1 MAKIY
6 VSSTRA
12 DLEEE
17 RKAVIDWLIAAG
29 HQPVHSYRP
38 NSETVR
44 NGCLED
50 IDQCEMYVLIAGHRY
65 GFQPD
70 DDNPEG
76 LSITHLEFRRA
87 DRIPRVALLRKNIPD
102 EDLSDLADPDR
113 LRRVQ
118 EFRKEVGKAVTPAE
132 FRDKAGLIQ
141 GLSTG
146 IQAELEKLKPSNQKI
161 VELLLK
167 DNHAKDVRIQEL
179 EAQLAAAVARTAKAA
194 EAPGATLAELAAF
207 DALKVG
213 DTAPAA
219 ALLREKEGKEAEAS
233 GDGEQ
238 ARKLAELAREQGALA
253 MGRDVRAALASFQRA
268 AEYDPADV
276 RTHFLV
282 GDVQSLL
289 GNLREALN
297 SYHRGAAEAENAWNR
312 NSQDATAQRDLSAS
326 YDRIGNMRVLQGELS
341 AALAAYEKGL
351 AIRKA
356 LVQRNSANTEW
367 QRDLSVSC
375 EKIGDVRVSQ
385 GERAAAVAA
394 YENGLMIARALAE
407 RDPANTQWQVDLT
420 VFYSKLAQAELD
432 LSVAVRRDYL
442 QRGRSILVDLK
453 EQGRLAANQ
462 DAIAWFEERLESLPP
477 EATA

>member
-1 MAKIY
+1 
-6 VSSTRA
+6 
-12 DLEEE
+12 
-17 RKAVIDWLIAAG
+17 
-29 HQPVHSYRP
+29 
-38 NSETVR
+38 
-44 NGCLED
+44 
-50 IDQCEMYVLIAGHRY
+50 
-65 GFQPD
+65 
-70 DDNPEG
+70 
-76 LSITHLEFRRA
+76 
-87 DRIPRVALLRKNIPD
+87 
-102 EDLSDLADPDR
+102 
-113 LRRVQ
+113 
-118 EFRKEVGKAVTPAE
+118 
-132 FRDKAGLIQ
+132 
-141 GLSTG
+141 
-146 IQAELEKLKPSNQKI
+146 
-161 VELLLK
+161 
-167 DNHAKDVRIQEL
+167 
-179 EAQLAAAVARTAKAA
+179 
-194 EAPGATLAELAAF
+194 
-207 DALKVG
+207 
-213 DTAPAA
+213 
-219 ALLREKEGKEAEAS
+219 
-233 GDGEQ
+233 
-238 ARKLAELAREQGALA
+238 
-253 MGRDVRAALASFQRA
+253 LASFQRA

-385 GERAAAVAA
+385 GERAAAMAA